1 MTDEIDAGTE
11 NEKEVVGTP
20 GGNEQA
26 ATATPDPSDSQHASE
41 SDLKENFLNQA
52 KNGEAGEDEKPE
64 EGEKAEEDKKLEEL
78 ISRKPEQEDQAKKS
92 DRSGAE
98 AVKDSSADKDL
109 SAEKKENGTTDEGS
123 NKDG

>member
-1 MTDEIDAGTE
+1 MRNVRARIRAK
-11 NEKEVVGTP
+11 NEKL
-20 GGNEQA
+20 A
-26 ATATPDPSDSQHASE
+26 R
-41 SDLKENFLNQA
+41 
-52 KNGEAGEDEKPE
+52 E
-64 EGEKAEEDKKLEEL
+64 EAEEDKKLEEL